1 MTVMLDAEIDRA
13 AESRSASELQSLW
26 SAMNRV
32 SAVIEFDTSGRILNA
47 NDNFLAATG
56 YELHEVQGRHHRM
69 FCDEQYAQ
77 SSEYRE
83 FWFRL
88 GRGDLNSGVF
98 RRFRKNGEELWLRAS
113 YNPVFDDA
121 GRVTKVVKFA
131 TDITDQKNRDLEH
144 EGKVHAIERSQAS
157 IEFDLTG
164 KVLSANN
171 NFLELLGYTIEE
183 VQGQHHK
190 LFCSPEYVL
199 TPEYSSFWA
208 KLGRGEYHSG
218 RFARYG
224 KFGQERWI
232 QATYNPIFDANG
244 SVRKVVKFAV
254 DVTGEVRREQAV
266 STQSNE
272 MRRLIGELLGSIEE
286 IAGRTRETTGIASRT
301 MNTAGQGGK
310 AIDALRESMSS
321 IRSASGEIE
330 EIVAVIGELASQT
343 NLLAFN
349 AAIEA
354 ARAGEAGMGFTI
366 VAEEVRRLAERS
378 SQATREINRLI
389 ARSVERVQAGA
400 ESSERAATAF
410 ELITDGVGETTMSID
425 AINKQTQEQARAA
438 ERVAALLQE
447 LVSVAALDTRAR
459 AA

>member
-1 MTVMLDAEIDRA
+1 MTVMLDAENDRA
-13 AESRSASELQSLW
+13 VEHRSASELQSLW

-32 SAVIEFDTSGRILNA
+32 SAVIEFDTNGRILHA

-69 FCDEQYAQ
+69 FCDQQYAQ
-77 SSEYRE
+77 SSDYRE
-83 FWFRL
+83 FWYRL
-88 GRGDLNSGVF
+88 GRGDLNSGLYP
-98 RRFRKNGEELWLRAS
+98 RLRKNGQELWLRAS
-113 YNPVFDDA
+113 YNPVFDDE
-121 GRVTKVVKFA
+121 GRVVKVVKFA
-131 TDITDQKNRDLEH
+131 TDITEQKNRDLEH
-144 EGKVHAIERSQAS
+144 EGKVHAIERSQAT
-157 IEFDLTG
+157 IEFDLSG
-164 KVLSANN
+164 NVIHANDK
-171 NFLELLGYTIEE
+171 FLELLGYTIEE
-183 VQGQHHK
+183 VRGQHHK
-190 LFCSPEYVL
+190 LFCAADYILS
-199 TPEYSSFWA
+199 PEYSSFWA

-232 QATYNPIFDANG
+232 QATYNPIFDGNG
-244 SVRKVVKFAV
+244 KVRKVVKYAV

-266 STQSNE
+266 NTQSNE

-286 IAGRTRETTGIASRT
+286 IAGRTRETTGIATRT
-301 MNTAGQGGK
+301 MQSAGQGGK

-321 IRSASGEIE
+321 IRGASGEIE

-378 SQATREINRLI
+378 AQATREINRLI
-389 ARSVERVQAGA
+389 ARSVERVQIGA

-410 ELITDGVGETTMSID
+410 EVITDGVGETTMSID

-447 LVSVAALDTRAR
+447 LVSIAALDSRAR

>member
-1 MTVMLDAEIDRA
+1 MTVMLDAENGRA
-13 AESRSASELQSLW
+13 VENRSACELQSLW

-32 SAVIEFDTSGRILNA
+32 SAVIEFDTTGRILHA
-47 NDNFLAATG
+47 NDNFLAVTG

-69 FCDEQYAQ
+69 FCDAQYTQ
-77 SSEYRE
+77 SSDYRE

-88 GRGDLNSGVF
+88 GRGDIDSGVYQ
-98 RRFRKNGEELWLRAS
+98 RFSKNGDELWLRAS
-113 YNPVFDDA
+113 YNPVFDED
-121 GRVTKVVKFA
+121 GRVSKVVKFA
-131 TDITDQKNRDLEH
+131 TDITEQKNRDLEH
-144 EGKVHAIERSQAS
+144 EGKVQAIERSQAA

-164 KVLSANN
+164 KVVHAND

-183 VQGQHHK
+183 VKGQHHK
-190 LFCSPEYVL
+190 LFCDPDYVL
-199 TPEYSSFWA
+199 SPEYSSFWA
-208 KLGRGEYHSG
+208 KLGRGEFHSG

-244 SVRKVVKFAV
+244 KVRKVVKFAV

-266 STQSNE
+266 NTQSNE
-272 MRRLIGELLGSIEE
+272 MRRLIAELLGSIEE
-286 IAGRTRETTGIASRT
+286 VAGRTRETTGVASRT
-301 MNTAGQGGK
+301 MKSAGQGGK

-321 IRSASGEIE
+321 IRGASGEIE

-378 SQATREINRLI
+378 AQATREINRLI
-389 ARSVERVQAGA
+389 ARSVERVQVGA
-400 ESSERAATAF
+400 ENSERAATAF

-425 AINKQTQEQARAA
+425 AINRQTQEQARAA

-447 LVSVAALDTRAR
+447 LVAIAALDSRAR

>member
-1 MTVMLDAEIDRA
+1 MTVTLDVENDRA
-13 AESRSASELQSLW
+13 VEHRSARELQSLW

-32 SAVIEFDTSGRILNA
+32 SAVIEFDTSGRILHA

-56 YELHEVQGRHHRM
+56 YELEEVQGRHHRM
-69 FCDEQYAQ
+69 FREEQYAQ
-77 SSEYRE
+77 SSDYRE

-88 GRGDLNSGVF
+88 GRGDLNSGVY

-113 YNPVFDDA
+113 YNPVFDED
-121 GRVTKVVKFA
+121 GRVSKVVKFA
-131 TDITDQKNRDLEH
+131 TDITEQKNRDLEH
-144 EGKVHAIERSQAS
+144 EGKVQAIERSQAV

-164 KVLSANN
+164 KVVHAND

-183 VQGQHHK
+183 VKGQHHK
-190 LFCSPEYVL
+190 LFCDPDYVL
-199 TPEYSSFWA
+199 SPEYSSFWA

-244 SVRKVVKFAV
+244 MVRKVVKFAV

-266 STQSNE
+266 NTQSNE
-272 MRRLIGELLGSIEE
+272 MRRLIAELLGSIEE
-286 IAGRTRETTGIASRT
+286 VAGRTRETTGVASRT
-301 MNTAGQGGK
+301 MKTAGQGGK

-321 IRSASGEIE
+321 IRGASGEIE

-378 SQATREINRLI
+378 AQATREINRLI
-389 ARSVERVQAGA
+389 ARSVERVQVGA
-400 ESSERAATAF
+400 ENSERAATAF

-425 AINKQTQEQARAA
+425 AINRQTQEQARAA

-447 LVSVAALDTRAR
+447 LVAIAALDSRAR

>member
-13 AESRSASELQSLW
+13 VEHRSASELQSLW

-32 SAVIEFDTSGRILNA
+32 SAVIEFDTSGRILHA

-56 YELHEVQGRHHRM
+56 YELHEVQGLHHRI
-69 FCDEQYAQ
+69 FCDPQYAQ
-77 SSEYRE
+77 SSDYRE

-88 GRGDLNSGVF
+88 GRGDLNSGLY
-98 RRFRKNGEELWLRAS
+98 RRLRKDGTELWLRAS
-113 YNPVFDDA
+113 YNPVFNDA
-121 GRVTKVVKFA
+121 GQITKVVKFA
-131 TDITDQKNRDLEH
+131 TDITEQKNRDLEH
-144 EGKVHAIERSQAS
+144 EGKVHAIERSQAT

-164 KVLSANN
+164 RVMHANN

-183 VQGQHHK
+183 VKGQHHK
-190 LFCSPEYVL
+190 LFCNADYVL
-199 TPEYSSFWA
+199 SPEYSSFWA

-244 SVRKVVKFAV
+244 MVRKVVKYAV
-254 DVTGEVRREQAV
+254 DVTGEVRREHAV
-266 STQSNE
+266 NTQSNE
-272 MRRLIGELLGSIEE
+272 MRRLIAELLGSIEE
-286 IAGRTRETTGIASRT
+286 IAGRTRETTNIASRT
-301 MNTAGQGGK
+301 MSTAGQGGK

-321 IRSASGEIE
+321 IRGASGEIE

-378 SQATREINRLI
+378 AQATREINRLI
-389 ARSVERVQAGA
+389 ARSVDRVQVGV

-425 AINKQTQEQARAA
+425 AINRQTQEQARAA

-447 LVSVAALDTRAR
+447 LVSIASLDTRAR

>member
-69 FCDEQYAQ
+69 LCDEQYAQ

-266 STQSNE
+266 NTQSNE